1 MYDNLTLK
9 LRNTEA
15 TDIDFL
21 NETAKYF
28 DITGKHNFNNET
40 VLSGILH
47 NDFKITA
54 NRNGVNIS
62 GSLCKYYLGDNF
74 QTLGRSDTQRAIEK
88 LSDRLHLPL
97 VKATVSRLDVAQNL
111 IVNKPVNVYY
121 NHLGELKHSG
131 RAAVTNGAG
140 TIETLYYYQSKGL
153 LIFYDKI
160 KEQKDKR
167 QPIPEL
173 YKNSNVLRYEQRYQR
188 RLPKAF
194 NVERVTAAMLYNE
207 KFYIN
212 LLDMWKNSYFAIKK
226 INDITLNFENMKG
239 KKDLYTLGLLSL
251 IETAGGELA
260 IITQIKEAYKSGKL
274 TKKADYDMRQ
284 AIKAACREKVG
295 ITAKNECIFELDK
308 KVNEAVKFYR

>member
-1 MYDNLTLK
+1 
-9 LRNTEA
+9 
-15 TDIDFL
+15 L

-28 DITGKHNFNNET
+28 DITGEHNFNNEI
-40 VLSGILH
+40 VLSGTLG
-47 NDFKITA
+47 NVSENNYFQITL
-54 NRNGVNIS
+54 NSRGVNIKN

-88 LSDRLHLPL
+88 LSDALHLPID
-97 VKATVSRLDVAQNL
+97 KATVSRLDVAQNF
-111 IVNKPVNVYY
+111 IVKNPVNVYY

-167 QPIPEL
+167 QSIPEP
-173 YKNSNVLRYEQRYQR
+173 YQNRNVLRYEQRYQK

-207 KFYIN
+207 SFYIN
-212 LLDMWKNSYFAIKK
+212 LLDTWKNNYFSIKK

-239 KKDLYTLGLLSL
+239 KKDLYILGLLSL

-260 IITQIKEAYKSGKL
+260 ITAQINEAYKSGKL
-274 TKKADYDMRQ
+274 AKKTAFDIKQ
-284 AIKAACREKVG
+284 AIKVACREKVG
-295 ITAKNECIFELDK
+295 ITAKNDCIFELDK